1 MFNFTPEERKVILFI
16 LGLAF
21 CGLALSNLAK
31 AGCRIE
37 RIVCPQVQLARINLN
52 QVTLEELTR
61 FKCVSAKLAQA
72 IIERRNLGKKFASL
86 EELKE
91 VKGIGDKRYEKLK
104 EVFFIE

>member
-1 MFNFTPEERKVILFI
+1 MFNFTPEEKKVILFI

-21 CGLALSNLAK
+21 CGLALNNLAK
-31 AGCRIE
+31 ANCRVE
-37 RIVCPQVQLARINLN
+37 KIVYPQVQLAKINLN

-72 IIERRNLGKKFASL
+72 IIERRNQDKKFFSL
-86 EELKE
+86 EELKG

-104 EVFFIE
+104 EIFFVE